1 MNNITGNWSI
11 LSLFGAKFP
20 TTPYSLAFNSSHLS
34 LLGGCK
40 NYSLP
45 YSLTNITQVI
55 SIGKANLTS
64 PKICQQSDDQF
75 YISGLTK
82 MMRYV
87 IIKSDVSTSLRFY
100 DDNGTAGYFLIL
112 TRKENA
118 KLTINSTKPPLPV
131 SNIKIVKK

>member
-1 MNNITGNWSI
+1 
-11 LSLFGAKFP
+11 LF
-20 TTPYSLAFNSSHLS
+20 
-34 LLGGCK
+34 GGCK

-45 YSLTNITQVI
+45 YSLSSKIQII

-64 PKICQQSDDQF
+64 PKTCQQSDDQF

-112 TRKENA
+112 TKKENVTTVVATNA
-118 KLTINSTKPPLPV
+118 KSIFSPAKPV
-131 SNIKIVKK
+131 